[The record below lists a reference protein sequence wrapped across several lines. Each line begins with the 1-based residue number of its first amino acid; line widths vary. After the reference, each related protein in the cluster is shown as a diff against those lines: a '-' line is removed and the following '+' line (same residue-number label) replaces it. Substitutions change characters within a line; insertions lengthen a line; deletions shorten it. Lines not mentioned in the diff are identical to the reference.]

1 MVAPGVAA
9 QVNGRQVAAFRLARQ
24 HLDARAPARALLPV
38 VREMGGAQAQV
49 LSAAQISLWAR
60 VGRLAAEHIDAALR
74 ERKLIRAWC
83 MRHTLHLVPAEDLAV
98 FVRGSA
104 GRVERD
110 VRWLRGKGMPDRTI
124 EKIIGAALEA
134 MDQPLTRREIA
145 ERVSRSL
152 GVRQREHVGGGWGN
166 RARIPGIAIGGMTIP
181 IVWLF
186 YLVGARGVICSGPAR
201 GAEPTYVRA
210 DAWIPRWR
218 DLPREEAEQQLLR
231 RYLQTFGPGT
241 PSEFAYWVGM
251 PQREAQA
258 IWIRE
263 ESNLAR
269 VSIDGASAAIVRED
283 LKDLMR
289 ATGIRPPVRLLP
301 YFDAYLLGHRD
312 RRHIVDA
319 AKLRT
324 VYSTQG
330 WVAPVVL
337 VDGRAAGTWSMTR
350 EGGRLRIDVTP
361 FARFSRDI
369 RTTIREE
376 AHDLGRFLGA
386 GEVQLNL

>member
-1 MVAPGVAA
+1 MSR
-9 QVNGRQVAAFRLARQ
+9 RQVAAFRLARQ
-24 HLDARAPARALLPV
+24 HLDARAAAWALLAV
-38 VREMGGAQAQV
+38 VRQMGGAQAQV

-60 VGRLAAEHIDAALR
+60 IGRLAAEYIDTAIR
-74 ERKLIRAWC
+74 ERRLIRAWC

-124 EKIIGAALEA
+124 EKIIAAALEA

-145 ERVSRSL
+145 ERMSRSL

-166 RARIPGIAIGGMTIP
+166 RARIPAIVIGGMTIP

-210 DAWIPRWR
+210 DTWIPRWR
-218 DLPREEAEQQLLR
+218 DTPREEAEQQLLR

-241 PSEFAYWVGM
+241 PAEFAYWVGT

-258 IWIRE
+258 IWTRE

-269 VSIDGASAAIVRED
+269 VSVEGAPAAVVRADVAD
-283 LKDLMR
+283 LVE
-289 ATGIRPPVRLLP
+289 APSIRPPVRLLP

-319 AKLRT
+319 ANLKT

-337 VDGRAAGTWSMTR
+337 VDGRAAGTWSLTR
-350 EGGRLRIDVTP
+350 ERGRLRIAVTP
-361 FARFSRDI
+361 FAPFTRNI
-369 RTTIREE
+369 RTAIRRE
-376 AHDLGRFLGA
+376 ADDLGRFLGA
-386 GEVQLNL
+386 TEVQLQFA